1 MLDESTVH
9 KTVNCVLP
17 CLYLFQ
23 NQPAWALD
31 IMGSRSRD
39 SSSQKLLEDSLAA
52 KELQIMEKHLSGK
65 RYAQDVKKNA
75 LAECDKK
82 RLPE

>member
-1 MLDESTVH
+1 
-9 KTVNCVLP
+9 
-17 CLYLFQ
+17 
-23 NQPAWALD
+23 
-31 IMGSRSRD
+31 MGSRSRD